1 MTKADG
7 VPLMEE
13 SSKHYS
19 ASKNKK
25 SNLTGFILIWVGQ
38 FFSMTGS
45 FMTSFALAIWAWE
58 KTGSAQALAMV
69 GVFTYAPLII
79 VTPFVGV
86 LVDRWN
92 RKLVMML
99 SDLGAVLASCVV
111 FVLFLSGELEIWH
124 IYATTAFA
132 SAFQAFQWPAYS
144 ASVSLMVPKKH
155 YSRAS
160 GLISM
165 VESTSNIV
173 GPVLAGAVIGSI
185 GVKGILII
193 DILTFFLAI
202 VTLLVV
208 FIPQPNTQPLK
219 LNIQQFWADMTYG
232 FHFIFRKPGLL
243 GLQLVFFG
251 ANFMTVIAWAV
262 VSPMV
267 LARTGG
273 DAQILGLV
281 QSFAAFGGL
290 MGAIFLT
297 VWGGPKK
304 LVWGVLIGWVLSGL
318 LGRLLMGISQD
329 PLLWILSAFL
339 LAFFMPTVNGCN
351 QVIWQRKVP
360 PEKQGRVFSV
370 RRFIAQITIPV
381 SMWISG
387 WLADHFFEPAFTAD
401 EGWGTRF
408 FSSIFGSGEGAGL
421 SMIIAISGVMVVL
434 VGLLGFTNQEI
445 LCVESKLPDYDD
457 EVEPQETSDDRIVEM
472 N

>member
-1 MTKADG
+1 
-7 VPLMEE
+7 MEE
-13 SSKHYS
+13 QLKQKS
-19 ASKNKK
+19 ALKNKK
-25 SNLTGFILIWVGQ
+25 NLTGFILIWVGQ

-69 GVFTYAPLII
+69 GVFAYAPLII

-111 FVLFLSGELEIWH
+111 FVLFLSGRLEIWH

-173 GPVLAGAVIGSI
+173 GPVLAGALIGFI

-202 VTLLVV
+202 LTLLMV
-208 FIPQPNTQPLK
+208 FIPQPDTQPLK
-219 LNIQQFWADMTYG
+219 LNIQQFWEDITYG
-232 FHFIFRKPGLL
+232 FRFIFSKPGLL

-273 DAQILGLV
+273 DAQLLGLV
-281 QSFAAFGGL
+281 ESFAAFGGL
-290 MGAIFLT
+290 VGAIFLT

-304 LVWGVLIGWVLSGL
+304 LVRGVLFGWALSGL

-329 PLLWILSAFL
+329 PFLWILSAFL
-339 LAFFMPTVNGCN
+339 LAFFMPIVNGCN
-351 QVIWQRKVP
+351 QAIWQRKVP
-360 PEKQGRVFSV
+360 SEKQGRVFSV
-370 RRFIAQITIPV
+370 RRFIAQITIPI

-387 WLADHFFEPAFTAD
+387 WLADDVFEPAFKSSG
-401 EGWGTRF
+401 GWGTRLF
-408 FSSIFGSGEGAGL
+408 ASIFGAGEGAGL
-421 SMIIAISGVMVVL
+421 SMMIAISGVMVAL
-434 VGLLGFTNQEI
+434 VSLIGFTNREI
-445 LCVESKLPDYDD
+445 LCVETKLPDYD
-457 EVEPQETSDDRIVEM
+457 EVEESPKTRDDRIMET